1 MIKRYSGMVVLA
13 AKLKAKAAR
22 YRLLAETIF
31 DPRLVAEVQA
41 CAHELDSEAALLER
55 WPSFLEAA

>member
-1 MIKRYSGMVVLA
+1 MIKRYSGMFALA

-31 DPRLVAEVQA
+31 DPRLIAEVQA

-55 WPSFLEAA
+55 WPTYLETA